1 MVVKCTGGV
10 VIYWT
15 KRRDIAVRV
24 MKNNADFSFKMQ
36 NTILLKTNAMFIQA

>member
-1 MVVKCTGGV
+1 MRVKCTGGV

-24 MKNNADFSFKMQ
+24 MKNNAEFSFE
-36 NTILLKTNAMFIQA
+36 IQKYFFTKN